1 MLDLAARVFYKA
13 HFDIVRETEDL
24 ELLRDVIVADLSEWL
39 KRKYRGSI
47 RYWNWAQFAE
57 YGNFDTE
64 NHRLLASTTSFRD
77 KNSRCWACKIE
88 EFEDSPD
95 DDDSVTTLK
104 KAPRI
109 WTTEVGFEQSSL
121 ERATI
126 SYVCYYTDKAGFI
139 GIVDNAPINNTPGF
153 VRNLIYCAQRPFHC
167 EIGNTTLSP
176 IPVRLSPGMGDQ
188 FAAIIKDSERKVP
201 IILVMPSVVENTDT
215 IQFPSREL
223 AKNVMGNALV
233 YEAVDSCTS
242 EELTYFLDRSYWC
255 LPGQIRI
262 YWPEGNNVVRRNR
275 YLTADE
281 IEAMGSESVIGIFR
295 RVLAT
300 DIRYYES
307 KEMFRM
313 EDCDELYRQSRI
325 SNLRSQYQ
333 AARESITKEKA
344 IGAETQEQF
353 ELANELLAL
362 ADEEKKDLQ
371 HRLDGLDA
379 NLTETKQELWRVKAH
394 NEYLAHYQERA
405 RGIEAS
411 LSNIRNCSRLPTSAY
426 DIAQFFK
433 GVFCDNIDFTD
444 RGIRSLS
451 NCVAKPEILWECFFA
466 MATKLIE
473 LYRSNTPEIENAFH
487 IATGWDMARGEGS
500 QTRNNPAL
508 MALRNDKYQGR
519 NIKIEPHVRKGTKDN
534 SPDCLRVYFCYDN
547 VTDRIVIGHVGN
559 HLDNHTSLSV

>member
-1 MLDLAARVFYKA
+1 
-13 HFDIVRETEDL
+13 
-24 ELLRDVIVADLSEWL
+24 
-39 KRKYRGSI
+39 
-47 RYWNWAQFAE
+47 
-57 YGNFDTE
+57 
-64 NHRLLASTTSFRD
+64 
-77 KNSRCWACKIE
+77 
-88 EFEDSPD
+88 
-95 DDDSVTTLK
+95 
-104 KAPRI
+104 
-109 WTTEVGFEQSSL
+109 
-121 ERATI
+121 
-126 SYVCYYTDKAGFI
+126 
-139 GIVDNAPINNTPGF
+139 
-153 VRNLIYCAQRPFHC
+153 
-167 EIGNTTLSP
+167 
-176 IPVRLSPGMGDQ
+176 
-188 FAAIIKDSERKVP
+188 
-201 IILVMPSVVENTDT
+201 
-215 IQFPSREL
+215 
-223 AKNVMGNALV
+223 
-233 YEAVDSCTS
+233 
-242 EELTYFLDRSYWC
+242 
-255 LPGQIRI
+255 
-262 YWPEGNNVVRRNR
+262 
-275 YLTADE
+275 
-281 IEAMGSESVIGIFR
+281 MGSESVIGIFR

-379 NLTETKQELWRVKAH
+379 DLTETKQELWRVKAH
-394 NEYLAHYQERA
+394 NEYLAYYQERA

-534 SPDCLRVYFCYDN
+534 SPDCLRVYF
-547 VTDRIVIGHVGN
+547 
-559 HLDNHTSLSV
+559 

>member
-1 MLDLAARVFYKA
+1 MMDLAARVFYKA
-13 HFDIVRETEDL
+13 HFDIVCETDNL
-24 ELLRDVIVADLSEWL
+24 DLLRDVIVADLAAWL
-39 KRKYRGSI
+39 TRKYRGAI

-57 YGNFDTE
+57 YGKFDAE
-64 NHRLLASTTSFRD
+64 NHRLIANTTSFKEED
-77 KNSRCWACKIE
+77 SRYWACKIE

-95 DDDSVTTLK
+95 DDDYVTTLK

-109 WTTEVGFEQSSL
+109 WTTEVGFEQSSPG
-121 ERATI
+121 RATI

-139 GIVDNAPINNTPGF
+139 GIIDNTPISNTPGF
-153 VRNLIYCAQRPFHC
+153 VRNLLYCAKRPFHC
-167 EIGNTTLSP
+167 EIGNIALSP
-176 IPVRLSPGMGDQ
+176 VPVRLSPGMGDQ
-188 FAAIIKDSERKVP
+188 FAATIKDSERKVP
-201 IILVMPSVVENTDT
+201 IILVMPLSSGDADVQ
-215 IQFPSREL
+215 QFPSREL

-233 YEAVDSCTS
+233 YEAVDSCVS
-242 EELTYFLDRSYWC
+242 EELTYFLDRPYWC

-275 YLTADE
+275 YLTAE
-281 IEAMGSESVIGIFR
+281 EVEAIGSDAVINIFR
-295 RVLAT
+295 RVLST

-313 EDCDELYRQSRI
+313 EDCDECYRQSRI

-333 AARESITKEKA
+333 AVRESIAKEKA

-371 HRLDGLDA
+371 HRIDGLDLE
-379 NLTETKQELWRVKAH
+379 LTEAKQELWRVKAH
-394 NEYLAHYQERA
+394 NEYLANYQERA

-411 LSNIRNCSRLPTSAY
+411 LSNIRNCNKLPSSAC
-426 DIAQFFK
+426 DVAQFFK
-433 GVFCDNIDFTD
+433 GVFCDTIDFTD
-444 RGIRSLS
+444 RGFRSLS
-451 NCVAKPEILWECFFA
+451 TCVTRPEILWECFFA

-473 LYRSNTPEIENAFH
+473 LYRNNTPEIENAFR

-500 QTRNNPAL
+500 QTRNNTAL

-519 NIKIEPHVRKGTKDN
+519 SIKIEPHVRKRTKDN
-534 SPDCLRVYFCYDN
+534 SPDCVRVYFCYDN
-547 VTDRIVIGHVGN
+547 VSDRIIIGHVGN
-559 HLDNHTSLSV
+559 HLDNHTSLSM